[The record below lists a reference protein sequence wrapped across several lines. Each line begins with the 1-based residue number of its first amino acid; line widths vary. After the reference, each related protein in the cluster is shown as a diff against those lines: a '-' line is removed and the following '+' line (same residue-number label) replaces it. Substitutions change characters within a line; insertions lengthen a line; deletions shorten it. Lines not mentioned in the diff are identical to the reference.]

1 MSFTKRRG
9 EILSSDQGLIEQHSE
24 DDIVIRFDGVTKNL
38 GDNCVLKDVTCNI
51 HRNKI
56 TVIVGPS
63 GVGKSVFIKHLIGL
77 LKPDAGRIFV
87 DDIEV
92 NKLKAGGLYALRM
105 RFGMMFQDGA
115 LFDSMSV
122 GENVAFPLVQHTS
135 MKAGERKAVVA
146 EKLAAVG
153 LPGIEGMFPSELS
166 GGMRKRVGFAR
177 AIVMEPEIVL
187 FDEPNS
193 GLDPVM
199 ADAIDSLILE
209 MQRELGI
216 TFLVISHDIPSTR
229 RIADYVGMLFDSRLI
244 AFGEKSEVMES
255 TDPILKQFFSRSAEG
270 PIRVV

>member
-1 MSFTKRRG
+1 MSDSLKT
-9 EILSSDQGLIEQHSE
+9 ES
-24 DDIVIRFDGVTKNL
+24 DIVIRYEGVCKAFNSNVVL
-38 GDNCVLKDVTCNI
+38 DNVSCEI

-63 GVGKSVFIKHLIGL
+63 GVGKSVFIKHLVGL
-77 LKPDAGRIFV
+77 MEPDAGVVTV
-87 DDIEV
+87 DGVDV
-92 NKLKAGGLYALRM
+92 TKLRGSELFKLRK

-115 LFDSMSV
+115 LFDSMTV
-122 GENVAFPLVQHTS
+122 GENVGFPLARHTDY
-135 MKAGERKAVVA
+135 KPDRIAEIVA

-153 LPGIEGMFPSELS
+153 LPGIEHLFPSELS

-199 ADAIDSLILE
+199 ADAIDRLILR

-216 TFLVISHDIPSTR
+216 TFLVISHDIASTAM
-229 RIADYVGMLFDSRLI
+229 IADYVGMLYDGRLI
-244 AFGEKSEVMES
+244 SFGPREEVMQS
-255 TDPILKQFFSRSAEG
+255 DNPILQQFFSRSAEG